1 MFKLRFAA
9 VWGSHVENRTCVI
22 LTCCPLPGG
31 SLPYI
36 VTPALYSLPSTVL
49 AAAPASVSFLALS
62 PLLSPC
68 SCLPLLLGLPSL
80 PLLISLLCSTAE
92 SSWVLLLGKN
102 TKARGYQRD
111 YVRELWGS
119 VSQNLILDL
128 VRTSFAP
135 RSDLVKKAANQNPAR
150 RVLERLCNGL
160 SDQRSAMAKWISEF
174 ADMKYNLP

>member
-1 MFKLRFAA
+1 MRFAA

-80 PLLISLLCSTAE
+80 PLLISSSAPPLKALE
-92 SSWVLLLGKN
+92 SYCWEKHA
-102 TKARGYQRD
+102 KACGYQRH
-111 YVRELWGS
+111 YIRELWGS

-135 RSDLVKKAANQNPAR
+135 RSDLVKKAASQNPAR

-174 ADMKYNLP
+174 ADMKYNLLQRP